1 MLCGQLFVIRIET
14 ETDWALQAGE
24 LIDGGFFF
32 LGGFFFFLGRC
43 QRSKLPQF
51 IVSLAKSPK
60 IVEQF
65 TQL

>member
-1 MLCGQLFVIRIET
+1 MLCGQLFVIQIET

-24 LIDGGFFF
+24 LIDGVFSFCFFF
-32 LGGFFFFLGRC
+32 LGTC

-51 IVSLAKSPK
+51 IVSVAKSPK